1 MSVNIAAPR
10 KHAARAGI
18 ALFAVAAGAI
28 VATTPAPAQQATGS
42 LIVVFDSSGSMWGNL
57 PGSSATKFEL
67 ARAALAESLPRTD
80 SGVKTGLVTF
90 GPGCSSINVATA
102 PGLRNGSDTV
112 APLQTLNPKSK
123 GPVVA
128 AIEQT
133 TSLLEDGQPAALLL
147 VADGPDNCGRD
158 LCALAQKIAGERPG
172 MKIHTIGLG
181 IEQAP
186 PDLACASS
194 LTKGRYFSAAS
205 APDVATAIAAATDV
219 ALLDLQ
225 IQPKPRLVEKPALA
239 QRPGLQI
246 DPKGAPHLSVSA
258 ILGSGGETVAKPVRW
273 RLYRSSSPPEPDAL
287 PVLDVLEPRFA
298 VPMAAG
304 EYYIKASLGRA
315 KFGQAVKIGE
325 AGASNVQ
332 AVFDA
337 GIVKFSAA
345 ADQQAASESG
355 AATLITV
362 RQADDTSRSAP
373 LIVSPY
379 PEGELILPAGRYEI
393 EAASGTLEIKRV
405 IDVAA
410 GARQEVKLALNA
422 GELVLSAQA
431 PIAGVQAKNLEFTV
445 SVDDPDRPG
454 GRRQV
459 ARSAAQAP
467 VFDLPAATYYV
478 EVRSGLASTSDRI
491 ALGAGKRVEKSLI
504 LEAGRLDVETDA
516 PLGEDSRPQP
526 IVYKLYQLD
535 PLRALARSSQRSPS
549 FVVAPGRYRIVAE
562 IGARNVKAAEEIQ
575 IVAGQAKRVSLGV
588 LAGDVRLN
596 VSNENGTALG
606 GQFWEVIDAAG
617 SVVWRTQ
624 QRSPRG
630 LLAPGR
636 YSVRCETRKGLVEGT
651 FEVTA
656 GDTKTVEFRVQ

>member
-1 MSVNIAAPR
+1 MSVKTAAPR
-10 KHAARAGI
+10 LHAARTGI
-18 ALFAVAAGAI
+18 ALFAVASGAI
-28 VATTPAPAQQATGS
+28 LATSPAAAQQATGS

-57 PGSSATKFEL
+57 PGGTGTKFEL
-67 ARAALAESLPRTD
+67 AHAALAQSLPRAD

-90 GPGCSSINVATA
+90 GPGCTSINLATA
-102 PGLRNGSDTV
+102 PALRNGSDTV
-112 APLQTLNPKSK
+112 APLQILNPKGK
-123 GPVVA
+123 GPIVA

-172 MKIHTIGLG
+172 LKIHTVGLG
-181 IEQAP
+181 LDQAP
-186 PDLACASS
+186 PELACVSS
-194 LTKGRYFSAAS
+194 LTKGRTFFATGAL
-205 APDVATAIAAATDV
+205 DVATAIKAATDT

-225 IQPKPRLVEKPALA
+225 LRQKPRIVKQPAPA

-258 ILGSGGETVAKPVRW
+258 ILGSGGEAVEKPVRW
-273 RLYRSSSPPEPDAL
+273 RVYRSSSPPEPDAL

-298 VPMAAG
+298 VPMAPG
-304 EYYIKASLGRA
+304 DYYIEASLGRA
-315 KFGQAVKIGE
+315 KFAQAVAIGE
-325 AGASNVQ
+325 AGATSVQ
-332 AVFDA
+332 AVFEA
-337 GIVKFSAA
+337 GIVKFSAG
-345 ADQQAASESG
+345 ADQQTASESG
-355 AATLITV
+355 AATLMTV
-362 RQADDTSRSAP
+362 RLADDTSGAAP

-393 EAASGTLEIKRV
+393 EAASGTLEVKRV
-405 IDVAA
+405 VDVAA
-410 GARQEVKLALNA
+410 GGRQDVKLGLNA
-422 GELVLSAQA
+422 GELVLSARA
-431 PIAGVQAKNLEFTV
+431 PIAGVQAKDLEFTV

-454 GRRQV
+454 GRRRV
-459 ARSAAQAP
+459 ARSAAHAP

-478 EVRSGLASTSDRI
+478 EVRTGLASTSDRI
-491 ALGAGKRVEKSLI
+491 ALGAGRRIEKSLI
-504 LEAGRLDVETDA
+504 LEAARLDVETNA
-516 PLGEDSRPQP
+516 PPGEDSRPQP

-549 FVVAPGRYRIVAE
+549 FIVAPGRYRIVAE
-562 IGARNVKAAEEIQ
+562 IGARNVTAAEEIQ
-575 IVAGQAKRVSLGV
+575 IMAGEAKRVSLGV

-596 VSNENGTALG
+596 VSDQNGTALG
-606 GQFWEVIDAAG
+606 GLFWEVTDAAG
-617 SVVWRTQ
+617 NVVWRTQ

-651 FEVTA
+651 FEVA
-656 GDTKTVEFRVQ
+656 ADDAKTVEFRVQ